1 MNLSR
6 GEYEARVRLMM
17 AEGVGPVRLRALV
30 PPGITAQEF
39 LDGGPHLWSRTG
51 PLSPWMRQ
59 ALEDVRGRPVTVRPP
74 DGWSLWW
81 MNDPWYPT
89 LLGQIAGPPI
99 IWVTGRTELLARPC
113 IAVVGTRRCTDYGR
127 RMAYKLGEALAE
139 AGACVVSGLA
149 YGIDAKAHR
158 GALNAGGATAA
169 VLGCGPGQSYPAGN
183 RDLQARIAGDGVLIS
198 EFMPGSE
205 PVRGHFPRRNRI
217 ISGLSAATVVVEAY
231 DRGGALITAD
241 LAMEQNRDV
250 YAVPGSAEHLA
261 SRGSNR
267 LLADGAGLVVSEQD
281 LVERLR
287 ASGYLPPP
295 ASLSESSQPVEGHN
309 PGRLRAPQAAR
320 GARPAAEQAILAA
333 LEHGEQSVDELAM
346 NARILLNNLWLP
358 LARLENEGAICQGTS
373 GRFAL
378 SVEKPQNGRKPTAPT
393 RRSAC

>member
-1 MNLSR
+1 MTLAR
-6 GEYEARVRLMM
+6 DEYEARIRLMM
-17 AEGVGPVRLRALV
+17 AEGVGPVRLRAIV
-30 PPGITAQEF
+30 PPGVTAREF
-39 LDGGPHLWSRTG
+39 LDGGPALWSRTG
-51 PLSPWMRQ
+51 PLSPWMQQ
-59 ALEDVRGRPVTVRPP
+59 ALETARRRPVNVRPP
-74 DGWSLWW
+74 EGWSLWW

-127 RMAYKLGEALAE
+127 RMAYRLGAALAE

-149 YGIDAKAHR
+149 YGIDAKAHK
-158 GALNAGGATAA
+158 GALDAGGATAA
-169 VLGCGPGQSYPAGN
+169 VLGCGPGQAYPAGN
-183 RDLQARIAGDGVLIS
+183 RRLQGRIAEAGVLVS

-250 YAVPGSAEHLA
+250 YAVPGSAEHPA

-267 LLADGAGLVVSEQD
+267 LLADGAGIVVSDED

-287 ASGYLPPP
+287 TSGYLPKAP
-295 ASLSESSQPVEGHN
+295 AAHN
-309 PGRLRAPQAAR
+309 PGTGATRKPRVPID
-320 GARPAAEQAILAA
+320 ARPAAEQAILAA
-333 LEHGEQSVDELAM
+333 LEHGERSVDELAVQ
-346 NARILLNNLWLP
+346 ARILLEDLWLP
-358 LARLENEGAICQGTS
+358 LARLEHEGAIRQGTG

-378 SVEKPQNGRKPTAPT
+378 SVERKSHPVETRHNGRKPTAPT

>member
-1 MNLSR
+1 MTLSR
-6 GEYEARVRLMM
+6 DEFEARVRLMM

-30 PPGITAQEF
+30 PPGITAREF
-39 LDGGPHLWSRTG
+39 LDGGPDLWSRTG

-158 GALNAGGATAA
+158 GALHAGGATAA
-169 VLGCGPGQSYPAGN
+169 VMGCGPGQSYPAGN
-183 RDLQARIAGDGVLIS
+183 RDLQARIAEDGVLIS

-267 LLADGAGLVVSEQD
+267 LLADGAGIVVNEQD

-287 ASGYLPPP
+287 VSGHLPPLEATSRP
-295 ASLSESSQPVEGHN
+295 ANGQGP
-309 PGRLRAPQAAR
+309 RQARAPEAAR

-333 LEHGEQSVDELAM
+333 LEHGEQTVDELAV
-346 NARILLNNLWLP
+346 NARILLDNLWLP
-358 LARLENEGAICQGTS
+358 LARLENEGAIHQGAS
-373 GRFAL
+373 GRFAR
-378 SVEKPQNGRKPTAPT
+378 SVEKPQNERKPTAPT